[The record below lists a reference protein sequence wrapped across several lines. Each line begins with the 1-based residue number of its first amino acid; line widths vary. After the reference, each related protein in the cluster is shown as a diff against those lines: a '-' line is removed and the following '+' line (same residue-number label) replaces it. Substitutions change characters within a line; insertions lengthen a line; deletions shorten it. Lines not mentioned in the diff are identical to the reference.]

1 MKIMKRNRD
10 ASVEQVGTV
19 EWGDG
24 KAVLNVPENYQIF
37 LSKLEFEGEI
47 YTPTDP
53 EYMIILPLALRGD
66 YLWATET

>member
-10 ASVEQVGTV
+10 ATTEQVGTV
-19 EWGDG
+19 EWDG
-24 KAVLNVPENYQIF
+24 KAILNVPENYLGF
-37 LSKLEFEGEI
+37 LSKLKFEGRT